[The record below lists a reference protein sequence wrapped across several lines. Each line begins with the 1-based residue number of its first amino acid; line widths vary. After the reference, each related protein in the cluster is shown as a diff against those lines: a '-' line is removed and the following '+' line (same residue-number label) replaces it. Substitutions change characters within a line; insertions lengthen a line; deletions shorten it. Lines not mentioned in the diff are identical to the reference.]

1 MSAAAGTE
9 GRIEERALGD
19 GLIGNL
25 LGGDG
30 IRGIAMTLVF
40 VAHVAVNA
48 DPGSGLESYRWAKQ
62 VVGRLDLA
70 LATFFVLSGYLIAR
84 PFLRA
89 YVLGTKRPSA
99 RRFARNRVLR
109 IVPAFYLIAALVL
122 LRFGLDGAIGPT
134 PDNPSGTAP
143 ASSWWQVLSVFTFT
157 QSYTTG
163 SATLPIGQAW
173 SLDVEVAFYAA
184 IPIAAA
190 IAHRLGWRLRTPRS
204 RARAALTFIAGL
216 ALVSIWLRQHND
228 NTLATLASPP
238 LIIYAFLP
246 GVALAIIE
254 PFALPY
260 FRDRPQ
266 RARRFAWAAL
276 GMAFV
281 AYVLYAAW
289 DFNVETTQ
297 IHHALGRR
305 SLMSALFGA
314 ALLAGLIALQLGGR
328 RAPRWLDNR
337 WCNWMG
343 ERSYAF
349 YLLHVWVLL
358 EVIDIVGADAG
369 TGTLWLAMVGI
380 GFPVTL
386 LLSALSWRFVE
397 RPCLE
402 RRLPWAPGLRP
413 VEGQAHEQ
421 SDPQAASG
429 ADSGTRPT
437 TTAGATTSLAV
448 RPSSSNGAQS

>member
-1 MSAAAGTE
+1 MSAVAPTADATPAPPE
-9 GRIEERALGD
+9 HKLGD

-48 DPGSGLESYRWAKQ
+48 DPGSGLENYHAFKEI
-62 VVGRLDLA
+62 VGRLDLA

-84 PFLRA
+84 PFLRSF
-89 YVLGTKRPSA
+89 VLGTKRPSA

-109 IVPAFYLIAALVL
+109 IVPAFYLVAAVIL
-122 LRFGLDGAIGPT
+122 LRFGLDGAISPT
-134 PDNPSGTAP
+134 PDNPTGTAP
-143 ASSWWQVLSVFTFT
+143 HSAWWQLVSVFTFT

-173 SLDVEVAFYAA
+173 SLDVEVAYYAA

-190 IAHRLGWRLRTPRS
+190 IAYRLGSRLKTPEI
-204 RARAALTFIAGL
+204 RAKAALVFVGVL
-216 ALVSIWLRQHND
+216 ALTSIYLRQHND

-246 GVALAIIE
+246 GVALAIVE
-254 PFALPY
+254 PWAVPIFKDNA
-260 FRDRPQ
+260 R
-266 RARRFAWAAL
+266 RAKRFAWAMV
-276 GMAFV
+276 GVAFV
-281 AYVLYAAW
+281 AYLLYCFW
-289 DFNVETTQ
+289 DFNVQTTQ

-305 SLMSALFGA
+305 SLMSALFGM
-314 ALLAGLIALQLGGR
+314 ALLAALIALQIGTGKV
-328 RAPRWLDNR
+328 PRWADNR

-343 ERSYAF
+343 ERSYGF
-349 YLLHVWVLL
+349 YLMHVWIIF
-358 EVIDIVGADAG
+358 EVINLVGSGAG
-369 TGTLWLAMVGI
+369 TVTLIVAMLAI

-386 LLSALSWRFVE
+386 LLASLSWKYYE
-397 RPCLE
+397 RPFLE

-413 VEGQAHEQ
+413 DPHAAHEQ
-421 SDPQAASG
+421 ADPK
-429 ADSGTRPT
+429 P
-437 TTAGATTSLAV
+437 ATTPA
-448 RPSSSNGAQS
+448 

>member
-1 MSAAAGTE
+1 MSTAARTEEGAG
-9 GRIEERALGD
+9 ERALGD

-40 VAHVAVNA
+40 VAHVAVNS
-48 DPGSGLESYRWAKQ
+48 DPGSGLENYHWAKQ
-62 VVGRLDLA
+62 IVGRLDLA

-84 PFLRA
+84 PFLRSF
-89 YVLGTKRPSA
+89 VLGTKRPSV
-99 RRFARNRVLR
+99 RRFVRNRVLR

-122 LRFGLDGAIGPT
+122 LRFGLDGAISPT

-143 ASSWWQVLSVFTFT
+143 ASAWWQVLSVFTFT

-190 IAHRLGWRLRTPRS
+190 IAYRLGSRLRTPRA
-204 RARAALTFIAGL
+204 RARAALLFVGGL

-246 GVALAIIE
+246 GVALAIVE
-254 PFALPY
+254 PWAVPI
-260 FRDRPQ
+260 FRGQPR
-266 RARRFAWAAL
+266 RARRFAFAAVGIAAL
-276 GMAFV
+276 
-281 AYVLYAAW
+281 AYVLYCVW
-289 DFNVETTQ
+289 DFNVATTQ

-305 SLMSALFGA
+305 SLMSALFGM
-314 ALLAGLIALQLGGR
+314 ALLAALIALQLGSGKV
-328 RAPRWLDNR
+328 PRWADNR

-349 YLLHVWVLL
+349 YLLHVWIIF
-358 EVIDIVGADAG
+358 EVINLVGADAG
-369 TGTLWLAMVGI
+369 TAVLFAAMIGI

-386 LLSALSWRFVE
+386 VLSALSWRFVE
-397 RPCLE
+397 RPFLE

-413 VEGQAHEQ
+413 APDVAHEQ
-421 SDPQAASG
+421 ADPEPEARPA
-429 ADSGTRPT
+429 PT
-437 TTAGATTSLAV
+437 TA
-448 RPSSSNGAQS
+448 

>member
-1 MSAAAGTE
+1 MITTAGTE
-9 GRIEERALGD
+9 GQTGAHALGD

-25 LGGDG
+25 RGGDS

-48 DPGSGLESYRWAKQ
+48 DPGDGLENYHWAKQ
-62 VVGRLDLA
+62 IVGRLDLA

-84 PFLRA
+84 PFLRSF
-89 YVLGTKRPSA
+89 VLGTKRPSV
-99 RRFARNRVLR
+99 RRFARNRTLR

-143 ASSWWQVLSVFTFT
+143 ASAWWQVLSVFTFT

-184 IPIAAA
+184 IPVAAA
-190 IAHRLGWRLRTPRS
+190 VAYRLGSRLRTPRS
-204 RARAALTFIAGL
+204 RARAALVFVGGL

-238 LIIYAFLP
+238 RIIYAFLP
-246 GVALAIIE
+246 GVALAIAE
-254 PFALPY
+254 PWAVPI
-260 FRDRPQ
+260 FRGQPR
-266 RARRFAWAAL
+266 RARRFAWAAVAIAAL
-276 GMAFV
+276 
-281 AYVLYAAW
+281 AYVLYCAW

-297 IHHALGRR
+297 VHHALGRR
-305 SLMSALFGA
+305 SLVSALFGM
-314 ALLAGLIALQLGGR
+314 ALLAALIALQLGTGKV
-328 RAPRWLDNR
+328 PRWADNR
-337 WCNWMG
+337 WTNWMG

-349 YLLHVWVLL
+349 YLLHVWILF
-358 EVIDIVGADAG
+358 EVINLVGADAG
-369 TGTLWLAMVGI
+369 TGVLVVAMIGI
-380 GFPVTL
+380 GFPATL
-386 LLSALSWRFVE
+386 VLSALSWRFVE
-397 RPCLE
+397 RPFLE

-413 VEGQAHEQ
+413 APGVAHEQ
-421 SDPQAASG
+421 ADPAADPQREP
-429 ADSGTRPT
+429 RP
-437 TTAGATTSLAV
+437 ATTPV
-448 RPSSSNGAQS
+448 

>member
-1 MSAAAGTE
+1 MSTAATTDGA
-9 GRIEERALGD
+9 IEEHKLGD

-30 IRGIAMTLVF
+30 IRGIAMTMVF
-40 VAHVAVNA
+40 LAHVAVNA
-48 DPGSGLESYRWAKQ
+48 DPGAGLENYHWFKQ
-62 VVGRLDLA
+62 IIGRFDLA

-84 PFLRA
+84 PFLRSF
-89 YVLGTKRPSA
+89 VLGTKRPSA

-109 IVPAFYLIAALVL
+109 IVPAFYLIAAIVL
-122 LRFGLDGAIGPT
+122 LRVGLDGALSPT

-143 ASSWWQVLSVFTFT
+143 ASAWWQVVSVFTFT

-173 SLDVEVAFYAA
+173 SLDVEVAYYAA

-190 IAHRLGWRLRTPRS
+190 IAYRLGSRLKTPQT
-204 RARAALTFIAGL
+204 RARAALTFVGVL
-216 ALVSIWLRQHND
+216 ALTSIYLRQHND

-246 GVALAIIE
+246 GVALAILE
-254 PFALPY
+254 PWAVPI
-260 FRDRPQ
+260 FRDNPQ
-266 RARRFAWAAL
+266 RARRFAWAAV
-276 GMAFV
+276 GCAFV
-281 AYVLYAAW
+281 AYVLYCYW
-289 DFNVETTQ
+289 DFNVQTTA

-305 SLMSALFGA
+305 SLMSALFGM
-314 ALLAGLIALQLGGR
+314 ALLAALIALQLGTGKV
-328 RAPRWLDNR
+328 PRWADNR

-349 YLLHVWVLL
+349 YLLHVWIIF
-358 EVIDIVGADAG
+358 EVINLVGADAG
-369 TGTLWLAMVGI
+369 TPQLILGMLLI

-386 LLSALSWRFVE
+386 LLSALSWKYWE
-397 RPCLE
+397 RPFLE

-413 VEGQAHEQ
+413 AKDAAHEVTE
-421 SDPQAASG
+421 PEPEPA
-429 ADSGTRPT
+429 PT
-437 TTAGATTSLAV
+437 PA
-448 RPSSSNGAQS
+448 

>member
-1 MSAAAGTE
+1 MSTAA
-9 GRIEERALGD
+9 RSDEESAERQLGD

-40 VAHVAVNA
+40 VAHVAVNS
-48 DPGSGLESYRWAKQ
+48 DPGRGLENYHWAKEI
-62 VVGRLDLA
+62 VGRLDLA

-84 PFLRA
+84 PFVRSF
-89 YVLGTKRPSA
+89 VLGTKRPSV
-99 RRFARNRVLR
+99 RRFVRNRVLR
-109 IVPAFYLIAALVL
+109 IVPAFYLVAALVL
-122 LRFGLDGAIGPT
+122 LRFGLDGAISPT

-143 ASSWWQVLSVFTFT
+143 ASAWWQVLSVFTFT

-190 IAHRLGWRLRTPRS
+190 IAYRLGSRLRTPR
-204 RARAALTFIAGL
+204 ARAQAALVFVGGL

-246 GVALAIIE
+246 GVALAIAE
-254 PFALPY
+254 PWAVPV
-260 FRDRPQ
+260 FRDQPR
-266 RARRFAWAAL
+266 RARRFAWAAVGIAAL
-276 GMAFV
+276 
-281 AYVLYAAW
+281 AYVLYCVW

-305 SLMSALFGA
+305 SLMSALFGM
-314 ALLAGLIALQLGGR
+314 ALLAALIALQLGSGKV
-328 RAPRWLDNR
+328 PRWADNR
-337 WCNWMG
+337 WTNRMG

-349 YLLHVWVLL
+349 YLLHVWILF
-358 EVIDIVGADAG
+358 EVINLVGADAG
-369 TGTLWLAMVGI
+369 TAVLIAAMIGI

-386 LLSALSWRFVE
+386 VLSALSWRFVE
-397 RPCLE
+397 RPFLE

-413 VEGQAHEQ
+413 APGIAHEQ
-421 SDPQAASG
+421 ADPS
-429 ADSGTRPT
+429 ADPDREPRPAT
-437 TTAGATTSLAV
+437 TTA
-448 RPSSSNGAQS
+448 

>member
-1 MSAAAGTE
+1 MSTAEDGT
-9 GRIEERALGD
+9 GERALGD

-40 VAHVAVNA
+40 VAHVAVNS
-48 DPGSGLESYRWAKQ
+48 DPGSGLENYHWAKQ

-84 PFLRA
+84 PFLRSF
-89 YVLGTKRPSA
+89 VLGTKRPSV
-99 RRFARNRVLR
+99 RRFVRNRTLR
-109 IVPAFYLIAALVL
+109 IVPAFYLVAALVL
-122 LRFGLDGAIGPT
+122 LRFGLDGAISPT

-143 ASSWWQVLSVFTFT
+143 ASAWWQVVSIFTFT
-157 QSYTTG
+157 QSYTAG

-190 IAHRLGWRLRTPRS
+190 IAYRLGSRLRTPR
-204 RARAALTFIAGL
+204 ARAQAALVFVGGL

-246 GVALAIIE
+246 GVALAIAE
-254 PFALPY
+254 PWAVAL
-260 FRDRPQ
+260 FRGRPR
-266 RARRFAWAAL
+266 RARRFAWAAV
-276 GMAFV
+276 GVAAI
-281 AYVLYAAW
+281 AYVLYCAW
-289 DFNVETTQ
+289 DFNLATTQ

-305 SLMSALFGA
+305 SLMSALFGM
-314 ALLAGLIALQLGGR
+314 ALLAALIALQLGTGR
-328 RAPRWLDNR
+328 VPRWADNR
-337 WCNWMG
+337 WTNWMG

-349 YLLHVWVLL
+349 YLMHVWILF
-358 EVIDIVGADAG
+358 EVINLVGADAG
-369 TGTLWLAMVGI
+369 TAVLFAAMIGI

-386 LLSALSWRFVE
+386 VLAALSWRFVE
-397 RPCLE
+397 RPFLE

-413 VEGQAHEQ
+413 DPHAAHERP
-421 SDPQAASG
+421 DPETPPPHDREPQPATSA
-429 ADSGTRPT
+429 GTP
-437 TTAGATTSLAV
+437 
-448 RPSSSNGAQS
+448 

>member
-1 MSAAAGTE
+1 MSTAATTDGPAQ
-9 GRIEERALGD
+9 ERALGD

-48 DPGSGLESYRWAKQ
+48 DPGSGLENYHWFKQ

-84 PFLRA
+84 PFLRSF
-89 YVLGTKRPSA
+89 VLGTKRPSA

-109 IVPAFYLIAALVL
+109 IVPAFYLVAALVL
-122 LRFGLDGAIGPT
+122 LRFGLDGAISPT
-134 PDNPSGTAP
+134 PDNPTGTAP
-143 ASSWWQVLSVFTFT
+143 ASAWWQLVSVFTFT

-173 SLDVEVAFYAA
+173 SLDVEVAYYAA

-190 IAHRLGWRLRTPRS
+190 IAYRLGARLRTPQT
-204 RARAALTFIAGL
+204 RARAALIFVGAL
-216 ALVSIWLRQHND
+216 ALLSIYLRQHND

-246 GVALAIIE
+246 GVALAIVE
-254 PFALPY
+254 PWAVRA
-260 FRDRPQ
+260 FRDRPR
-266 RARRFAWAAL
+266 RARRFAWAAV
-276 GMAFV
+276 GVAFL
-281 AYVLYAAW
+281 AYVLYCYW
-289 DFNVETTQ
+289 DFNVQTTQ

-305 SLMSALFGA
+305 SLMSALFGM
-314 ALLAGLIALQLGGR
+314 ALLSALIALQIGTGR
-328 RAPRWLDNR
+328 VPRWADNR
-337 WCNWMG
+337 WTNWMG

-349 YLLHVWVLL
+349 YLLHVWIIF
-358 EVIDIVGADAG
+358 EVINLVGADAG
-369 TGTLWLAMVGI
+369 TVPLIAAMFGI

-386 LLSALSWRFVE
+386 LLSALSWKYYE
-397 RPCLE
+397 RPFLE

-413 VEGQAHEQ
+413 AKSVAHEVADPAADPDPDR
-421 SDPQAASG
+421 DPQ
-429 ADSGTRPT
+429 P
-437 TTAGATTSLAV
+437 ATTPA
-448 RPSSSNGAQS
+448 

>member
-1 MSAAAGTE
+1 MSTAQEGT
-9 GRIEERALGD
+9 GQRALGD

-40 VAHVAVNA
+40 VAHVAVNS
-48 DPGSGLESYRWAKQ
+48 DPGRGLENYHWAKQ
-62 VVGRLDLA
+62 IVGRLDLA

-84 PFLRA
+84 PFLRSF
-89 YVLGTKRPSA
+89 VLGTKRPSA
-99 RRFARNRVLR
+99 RRFVRNRTLR
-109 IVPAFYLIAALVL
+109 IVPAFYLVAALVL

-143 ASSWWQVLSVFTFT
+143 ASTWWQLLSIFTFT

-190 IAHRLGWRLRTPRS
+190 IAYRLGSRLRTPA
-204 RARAALTFIAGL
+204 ARAQAALAFVGAL
-216 ALVSIWLRQHND
+216 ALISIWLRQHND

-246 GVALAIIE
+246 GVALAIAE
-254 PFALPY
+254 PWAVPV
-260 FRDRPQ
+260 FRDHPR
-266 RARRFAWAAL
+266 RARCFAWAAVGIAAL
-276 GMAFV
+276 
-281 AYVLYAAW
+281 AYVLYCVW

-305 SLMSALFGA
+305 SLMSALFGM
-314 ALLAGLIALQLGGR
+314 ALLAALIALQLGTGTV
-328 RAPRWLDNR
+328 PRWADNR
-337 WCNWMG
+337 WTNWMG

-349 YLLHVWVLL
+349 YLMHVWILF
-358 EVIDIVGADAG
+358 EVINLVGADAG
-369 TGTLWLAMVGI
+369 TAVLFAAMILI

-386 LLSALSWRFVE
+386 GLAALSWRFVE
-397 RPCLE
+397 RPFLE

-413 VEGQAHEQ
+413 APDAAHEHA
-421 SDPQAASG
+421 DPEPEP
-429 ADSGTRPT
+429 RP
-437 TTAGATTSLAV
+437 ATTPA
-448 RPSSSNGAQS
+448 